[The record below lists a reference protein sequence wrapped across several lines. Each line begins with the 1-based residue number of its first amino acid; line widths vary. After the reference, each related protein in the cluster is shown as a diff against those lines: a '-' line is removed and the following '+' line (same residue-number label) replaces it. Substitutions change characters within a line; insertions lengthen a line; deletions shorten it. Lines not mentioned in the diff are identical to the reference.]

1 MLWAM
6 LPLPE
11 IKAMM
16 MVMMMMIQSI
26 HLNFVPRRMKMHYN
40 STFVKKIEIFHRG
53 GHPIPRSTHF
63 DVLSLRS
70 P

>member
-1 MLWAM
+1 
-6 LPLPE
+6 
-11 IKAMM
+11 MM
-16 MVMMMMIQSI
+16 TIQSI

-70 P
+70 PWIHSRHVYKFIMTIYAA